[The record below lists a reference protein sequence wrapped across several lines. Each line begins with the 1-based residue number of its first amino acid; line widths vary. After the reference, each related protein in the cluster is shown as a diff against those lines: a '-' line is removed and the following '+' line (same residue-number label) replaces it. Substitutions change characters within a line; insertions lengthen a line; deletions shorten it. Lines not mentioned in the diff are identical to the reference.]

1 MFMFL
6 LVSKD
11 VPDMT
16 RNIFQQMTN
25 DDCREDERLS
35 CCDID
40 PKDANDM
47 NGGCSDVHC
56 TVIQ

>member
-1 MFMFL
+1 MFL

-16 RNIFQQMTN
+16 RNIFQQMTY

-47 NGGCSDVHC
+47 NGGYSDVHC